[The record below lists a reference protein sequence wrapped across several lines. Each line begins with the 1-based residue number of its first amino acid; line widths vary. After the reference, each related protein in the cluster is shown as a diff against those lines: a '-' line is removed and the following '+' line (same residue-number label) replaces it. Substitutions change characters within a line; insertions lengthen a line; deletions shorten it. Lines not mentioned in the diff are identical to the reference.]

1 MSTWITKG
9 TPALI
14 LAPMEGVTD
23 APMRTLLTESGAFT
37 HAVSEFLRISEGIL
51 PERIY
56 HEYSPELKNQGRTPS
71 GTPVIF
77 QLLGGHPERLAR
89 GAQIAVKLGAVGI
102 DLNFGCPAP
111 TVNRHDGGATLLK
124 FPERIFSIVQAVRQ
138 NVPEHISVSA
148 KFRLGWDTHDPIYE
162 NAERAALAGANWIT
176 IHGRTKVDGYKPP
189 AYWGPIGKLQST
201 LPIPVVA
208 NGDIWTID
216 DFKRCR
222 NETGCEH
229 YMLGRGAIANPH
241 LPYQVA
247 LELGI
252 IKENKFNSI
261 PSGEQWKTYFTR
273 LIGLGL
279 SYSLHEGYVLGRIKQ
294 WTKAAN
300 NRVPGPLYDQIKVL
314 KTLDDLR
321 PILSRNL

>member
-1 MSTWITKG
+1 MKTWITKG

-23 APMRTLLTESGAFT
+23 APMRTILTENGSFT

-56 HEYSPELKNQGRTPS
+56 LEYSPELKNQSRTPH

-77 QLLGGHPERLAR
+77 QLLGGNPEKLAKS
-89 GAQIAVKLGAVGI
+89 AQVAVNLGAVGI

-124 FPERIFSIVQAVRQ
+124 FPDRIFSIIQAVRQ
-138 NVPEHISVSA
+138 SVPQHISVSA
-148 KFRLGWDTHDPIYE
+148 KFRLGWDTQDPIYE
-162 NAERAALAGANWIT
+162 NAEKATLAGANWIT

-189 AYWGPIGKLQST
+189 AYWGPIGKLQRT

-208 NGDIWTID
+208 NGDIWTLQ

-222 NETGCEH
+222 DETGCEH
-229 YMLGRGAIANPH
+229 YMLGRGAVANPH
-241 LPYQVA
+241 LSTQVA

-252 IKENKFNSI
+252 IKETVLSST
-261 PSGEQWKTYFTR
+261 PDSEQWKFYFNR
-273 LIGLGL
+273 LISLGL
-279 SYSLHEGYVLGRIKQ
+279 AHSFHEGYVLGRIKQ
-294 WTKAAN
+294 WTKAAH
-300 NRVPGPLYDQIKVL
+300 NRVPGHLYDKIKTI
-314 KTLDDLR
+314 KTLQELNSV
-321 PILSRNL
+321 IHAL